1 MKGRRL
7 KNAKGHQKVLEF
19 YKGIGLRLTALNGKK
34 PFLADWYY
42 KELSDEELLE
52 YWAQGY
58 NIGGRWRK
66 KLLDGGYRHRPPS
79 SKQNS

>member
-1 MKGRRL
+1 MRKDIR
-7 KNAKGHQKVLEF
+7 KYLEF

-58 NIGGRWRK
+58 NIGGKMGEKAAGWWI
-66 KLLDGGYRHRPPS
+66 S
-79 SKQNS
+79 T